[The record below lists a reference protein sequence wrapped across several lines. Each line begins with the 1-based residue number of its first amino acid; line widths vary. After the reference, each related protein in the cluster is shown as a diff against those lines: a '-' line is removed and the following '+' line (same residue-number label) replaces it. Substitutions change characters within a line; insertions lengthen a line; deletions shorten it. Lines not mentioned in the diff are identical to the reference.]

1 MFNCECVRMFHQCDI
16 CGKTLSRKEHLYRH
30 INNVHGEG
38 HSVQSIPIVNG
49 SLSSN
54 SSTTEDDMY
63 TDDEMEGQSVKSY
76 TDDETGEETEEEHHT
91 LTDQESIENYEESEK
106 EDSNPW
112 EFILDEVYQKMD
124 PIRDASVDKTMQ
136 ANGITY
142 EEATKHV
149 YDALM
154 PEYTR
159 ELMKIYIKYLRLLKG
174 LQRDSTHR
182 KIWKTIKRLIEEEG
196 YDEDESIDAAVNQRK
211 FLLQRMLTYADVMD
225 NTNTDIDHE

>member
-1 MFNCECVRMFHQCDI
+1 MFHKCDI
-16 CGKTLSRKEHLYRH
+16 CGKTLSRKEHLHRH

-91 LTDQESIENYEESEK
+91 LTDQESIENYEESEE

-124 PIRDASVDKTMQ
+124 PIRDATVDKTMQ

-142 EEATKHV
+142 EEVTKHV
-149 YDALM
+149 YDCLN
-154 PEYTR
+154 
-159 ELMKIYIKYLRLLKG
+159 IQG
-174 LQRDSTHR
+174 
-182 KIWKTIKRLIEEEG
+182 
-196 YDEDESIDAAVNQRK
+196 N
-211 FLLQRMLTYADVMD
+211 
-225 NTNTDIDHE
+225 

>member
-1 MFNCECVRMFHQCDI
+1 
-16 CGKTLSRKEHLYRH
+16 
-30 INNVHGEG
+30 
-38 HSVQSIPIVNG
+38 
-49 SLSSN
+49 
-54 SSTTEDDMY
+54 MY
-63 TDDEMEGQSVKSY
+63 TDDEMEGQSSESY
-76 TDDETGEETEEEHHT
+76 TDDETGEGTEEEHHT

-149 YDALM
+149 YDVLM

-159 ELMKIYIKYLRLLKG
+159 ELIQIYIKYLRLLKS
-174 LQRDSTHR
+174 L
-182 KIWKTIKRLIEEEG
+182 
-196 YDEDESIDAAVNQRK
+196 
-211 FLLQRMLTYADVMD
+211 
-225 NTNTDIDHE
+225 